1 MRNSPLKAFTRAN
14 SQGLSPMALKAKRE
28 RDLAAANKRAPMRAE
43 SQKARRV
50 AIKAG
55 KNINGMDHDHYTNT
69 FVSSSKNRA
78 GMNPNKKGTKN
89 E

>member
-1 MRNSPLKAFTRAN
+1 MNSSPIKLK
-14 SQGLSPMALKAKRE
+14 QKLSPIAKKAKAD
-28 RDLAAANKRAPMRAE
+28 RDLKAANKRAPLRAE
-43 SQKARRV
+43 SQKARRA

-55 KNINGMDHDHYTNT
+55 KNISGMDHDHYTNT

-78 GMNPNKKGTKN
+78 GMNPNKGGTKN

>member
-1 MRNSPLKAFTRAN
+1 MNSSPIRLK
-14 SQGLSPMALKAKRE
+14 QKLSPKAAAAKKK

-43 SQKARRV
+43 SQKARRA

-55 KNINGMDHDHYTNT
+55 KNISGMDHDHYTNT

-78 GMNPNKKGTKN
+78 GMNPHKKGTKN

>member
-1 MRNSPLKAFTRAN
+1 MKGTPFKLK
-14 SQGLSPMALKAKRE
+14 QKLSPEASAAKAV
-28 RDLAAANKRAPMRAE
+28 RDLAAANKRAPMRNE
-43 SQKARRV
+43 SQKARRA

-55 KNINGMDHDHYTNT
+55 KDINGMDHDHYTNT

>member
-1 MRNSPLKAFTRAN
+1 MKGSPLRTCRQK
-14 SQGLSPMALKAKRE
+14 LSPIAAKAKAT

-43 SQKARRV
+43 SQKARRA

-55 KNINGMDHDHYTNT
+55 KNISGMDHDHYTNT
-69 FVSSSKNRA
+69 FVSSSKNRG
-78 GMNPNKKGTKN
+78 GMNPNTKGTKN

>member
-1 MRNSPLKAFTRAN
+1 MNSSPIKLK
-14 SQGLSPMALKAKRE
+14 QKLSPVAKKAKAV
-28 RDLAAANKRAPMRAE
+28 RDLAAANKRAPLRNE
-43 SQKARRV
+43 SQIARRA

-55 KNINGMDHDHYTNT
+55 KNISGMDHDHYTNT

-78 GMNPNKKGTKN
+78 GMNPNKGGTKN

>member
-1 MRNSPLKAFTRAN
+1 MKGTPFKLK
-14 SQGLSPMALKAKRE
+14 QKLSPKAAKAKAA
-28 RDLAAANKRAPMRAE
+28 RDLAMANKRAPMRAE
-43 SQKARRV
+43 SQKARRA

-55 KNINGMDHDHYTNT
+55 KNIDGMDYDHYTNT
-69 FVSSSKNRA
+69 FVSSSRNRA

>member
-1 MRNSPLKAFTRAN
+1 MKGTPFKLK
-14 SQGLSPMALKAKRE
+14 QKLSPEAKKAKAV
-28 RDLAAANKRAPMRAE
+28 RDLAAANKRAPLRAE
-43 SQKARRV
+43 SQKARRA

-69 FVSSSKNRA
+69 FVSSSRNRA
-78 GMNPNKKGTKN
+78 GMNPNKKGTQN